1 LRQTVQSPR
10 PLAWLQAQLLDQQ
23 RQIDAEFLRCFDAAT
38 RRRIPKPGF
47 GQSEFFG
54 R

>member
-38 RRRIPKPGF
+38 RRRIPKSGF